1 MSGPYGLICM
11 LLRHGICCM
20 DMGHVFLWEKNM
32 SCCWRR
38 IDVFLLD
45 KNRCCLVGEEY
56 MAMED
61 DFLSGAHCSCAK
73 NCAMVVTG

>member
-1 MSGPYGLICM
+1 MLWRHVYALETCVCCGDMVYAVWTWDMS
-11 LLRHGICCM
+11 
-20 DMGHVFLWEKNM
+20 
-32 SCCWRR
+32 SCGRR
-38 IDVFLLD
+38 ICL
-45 KNRCCLVGEEY
+45 LVGEEY

>member
-1 MSGPYGLICM
+1 M

-20 DMGHVFLWEKNM
+20 DT
-32 SCCWRR
+32 R
-38 IDVFLLD
+38 DVFLLD